1 MHGSAMAQRVTAYT
15 LGNQIRFYSPG
26 HIGIFM
32 QDIGN
37 TLTSQSFVSI
47 VEKQRR
53 SSFVRVIEM
62 ISFIYSMSI
71 DTCSFASGTILAFL
85 PLPTMRMVYGSLLMR
100 TLSTVRSAISDT
112 RAPVSYIKEIKAK
125 SRHPLH
131 VVVSSCSNK
140 SFTPSV
146 VR

>member
-47 VEKQRR
+47 VENRGEAAL
-53 SSFVRVIEM
+53 FE
-62 ISFIYSMSI
+62 
-71 DTCSFASGTILAFL
+71 
-85 PLPTMRMVYGSLLMR
+85 SLR
-100 TLSTVRSAISDT
+100 
-112 RAPVSYIKEIKAK
+112 
-125 SRHPLH
+125 
-131 VVVSSCSNK
+131 
-140 SFTPSV
+140 
-146 VR
+146 